1 MVTSQDFWIKPRS
14 AERSDANRSDV
25 NENVLSEQARDELGL
40 SEELVR
46 KGVSLE
52 NVLSQVN
59 YTQKALMLLLLT
71 ICTRMLINRYVA
83 VQQQCIHLD
92 ELMAAVGKLRKE

>member
-40 SEELVR
+40 YEELVR

-59 YTQKALMLLLLT
+59 YKKP
-71 ICTRMLINRYVA
+71 C
-83 VQQQCIHLD
+83 CCC
-92 ELMAAVGKLRKE
+92 

>member
-14 AERSDANRSDV
+14 AERGTTDANRSADV

-52 NVLSQVN
+52 NVLSQVSSKLSH
-59 YTQKALMLLLLT
+59 TLT
-71 ICTRMLINRYVA
+71 WC
-83 VQQQCIHLD
+83 CCCCC
-92 ELMAAVGKLRKE
+92 

>member
-1 MVTSQDFWIKPRS
+1 MLLFLPQVVTSQDFWIKPRS
-14 AERSDANRSDV
+14 AERSDSNRSDV

-59 YTQKALMLLLLT
+59 DTGIFLFFFLLS
-71 ICTRMLINRYVA
+71 
-83 VQQQCIHLD
+83 D
-92 ELMAAVGKLRKE
+92 S